1 LIQKENNYMWEIF
14 IVGKGSTDST
24 LEKLKK
30 VKETNSNSKAIKLSR
45 NFRTGGGL
53 TAGLEYI

>member
-1 LIQKENNYMWEIF
+1 MWEIF